1 MTKKKA
7 TGGTEAKAEKSAKA
21 KSSKPRTKET
31 NSADVRKTVSTMV
44 KSKALAMAEA
54 VIGENEEGE
63 VPKDLLLAT
72 VKYLFEVASIYPP
85 QSDQDQASA
94 DEDCLAKTLLQR
106 LNIPDEPIRRD
117 EDEESKA
124 AASEAKGDTKV
135 TSEDAEENAGVSEG
149 GEESNDDSVPAK
161 RTQAL

>member
-7 TGGTEAKAEKSAKA
+7 TGGTEAKAEKSAKE

-117 EDEESKA
+117 EDEEA

-135 TSEDAEENAGVSEG
+135 ASEDAEENAGLSEG

>member
-7 TGGTEAKAEKSAKA
+7 TSGTEAKAEKSAKE
-21 KSSKPRTKET
+21 KKSKPSPKET

-72 VKYLFEVASIYPP
+72 VKYLFEVAAIYPP
-85 QSDQDQASA
+85 QADQDAASA
-94 DEDCLAKTLLQR
+94 DEDCLAKTLLHR

-117 EDEESKA
+117 EDEEPKA
-124 AASEAKGDTKV
+124 AGSEAKGDTRAKRG
-135 TSEDAEENAGVSEG
+135 DAEKNAGVSEG
-149 GEESNDDSVPAK
+149 GEEGKDDPVP
-161 RTQAL
+161 TQGTQDF